1 MSEELKP
8 CPFCGNSAATVYP
21 RTCDKDT
28 PYNPRD
34 RAFPIVRCGGCGAE
48 AAGKDWKGADT
59 AIAAWNTRAVLAPIV
74 PQGWKLVPMEPTPE
88 MVRAADDELMTPL
101 SGMSR
106 GSGPVRVYRA
116 MLAAS
121 PAPAADGVETND
133 GGRDA

>member
-88 MVRAADDELMTPL
+88 MVRAYLNA
-101 SGMSR
+101 
-106 GSGPVRVYRA
+106 YRA

>member
-1 MSEELKP
+1 MSYNQCGCNHWTTPK
-8 CPFCGNSAATVYP
+8 CPANKCPWQGLRPV
-21 RTCDKDT
+21 
-28 PYNPRD
+28 D
-34 RAFPIVRCGGCGAE
+34 RALKAE
-48 AAGKDWKGADT
+48 A
-59 AIAAWNTRAVLAPIV
+59 APIV